1 MLKKYLTALIKRQW
15 GTNMSKYS
23 GIKLPGDVTL
33 RGVDIFNESQKEVDE
48 IEVELV
54 KKYELPIDFM
64 MG

>member
-1 MLKKYLTALIKRQW
+1 MGYKYEQ
-15 GTNMSKYS
+15 YS

>member
-1 MLKKYLTALIKRQW
+1 
-15 GTNMSKYS
+15 MSKYS